1 MPHTIRELKS
11 ISIRKLK
18 GLTDVTIDFG
28 DKDHRIT
35 GIFGLNGSGKTTVL
49 HTIMCIYKQ
58 IHNPHISIP
67 SEYVANTRMSR
78 YFKHVGNQYWQDSD
92 YSVTYMYETV
102 NAVGERIYAEETD
115 KKKFK
120 KYYHPNA
127 GRRMR
132 SEWTPR
138 ERAKHERY
146 VYYIPLKSCIPD
158 IEEIQSTN
166 ATIRVDNDAT
176 DINRAQQICAIASQI
191 MGKHY
196 EIVNRVGTSF
206 IKHSCYNVRTT
217 ECGQYHSLSMGAG
230 EQRLFRILEVLFNA
244 PNNALIVIDEI
255 DLTLHTAALRELFS
269 QMQRLAQS
277 KKLQIVFTSHRQ
289 EIMDF
294 PNVNV
299 RYLINTGRKTFC
311 IDNPTTQCY
320 EQLTGKT
327 NTYLKIFVEDEMS
340 KCIVEKILMKYKLKR
355 HAQIIIYGA
364 VSNAIP
370 IASALEIQLPLN
382 DVDQRRNILFVLD
395 GDVYQ
400 TDEQKQN
407 QINKILSGNGD
418 EIEQRRR
425 NVLRMLSQYASIA
438 SVIQQNKNMCP
449 EEYIYNAIIE
459 LPENNGNP
467 EIVDAARSL
476 GVVVDPH
483 DYINKLE
490 ENYDIHDIVN
500 VFISNNEKW
509 ESYTRMVDSWISARK
524 IEFDRERIIVE
535 Q

>member
-1 MPHTIRELKS
+1 
-11 ISIRKLK
+11 
-18 GLTDVTIDFG
+18 
-28 DKDHRIT
+28 
-35 GIFGLNGSGKTTVL
+35 
-49 HTIMCIYKQ
+49 
-58 IHNPHISIP
+58 
-67 SEYVANTRMSR
+67 
-78 YFKHVGNQYWQDSD
+78 
-92 YSVTYMYETV
+92 
-102 NAVGERIYAEETD
+102 
-115 KKKFK
+115 
-120 KYYHPNA
+120 
-127 GRRMR
+127 
-132 SEWTPR
+132 
-138 ERAKHERY
+138 
-146 VYYIPLKSCIPD
+146 
-158 IEEIQSTN
+158 
-166 ATIRVDNDAT
+166 
-176 DINRAQQICAIASQI
+176 
-191 MGKHY
+191 
-196 EIVNRVGTSF
+196 
-206 IKHSCYNVRTT
+206 
-217 ECGQYHSLSMGAG
+217 
-230 EQRLFRILEVLFNA
+230 
-244 PNNALIVIDEI
+244 
-255 DLTLHTAALRELFS
+255 
-269 QMQRLAQS
+269 
-277 KKLQIVFTSHRQ
+277 
-289 EIMDF
+289 
-294 PNVNV
+294 
-299 RYLINTGRKTFC
+299 
-311 IDNPTTQCY
+311 
-320 EQLTGKT
+320 
-327 NTYLKIFVEDEMS
+327 MS

-370 IASALEIQLPLN
+370 IASALEIQLPLD

-449 EEYIYNAIIE
+449 EEYIYNALIE

>member
-1 MPHTIRELKS
+1 MPDVIRELKS
-11 ISIRKLK
+11 IYIKKLK
-18 GLTDVTIDFG
+18 GLQDVTIDFG
-28 DKDHRIT
+28 DNDHRIT

-58 IHNPHISIP
+58 THNPNILIP
-67 SEYVANTRMSR
+67 LEYVANTRMSR

-92 YSVTYMYETV
+92 YTVTYMYETIDD
-102 NAVGERIYAEETD
+102 NNNKIYKDEID
-115 KKKFK
+115 RKKFK
-120 KYYHPNA
+120 KYYHPNQ

-138 ERAKHERY
+138 ERAKQKRC

-166 ATIRVDNDAT
+166 ATIRVANE
-176 DINRAQQICAIASQI
+176 ISIKRAEKICAVASQI

-196 EIVNRVGTSF
+196 EIVKRVGTSF
-206 IKHSCYNVRTT
+206 IKHSCYHVKTT
-217 ECGQYHSLSMGAG
+217 ECGEYHSLSMGAG

-277 KKLQIVFTSHRQ
+277 KHLQIVFTSHRQ

-294 PNVNV
+294 SNVNV
-299 RYLINTGRKTFC
+299 RYLINTGRRTFC
-311 IDNPTTQCY
+311 IDNPTAQCY

-327 NTYLKIFVEDEMS
+327 STYLKIFVEDEVS

-355 HAQIIIYGA
+355 HAQITIYGA
-364 VSNAIP
+364 ISNAIS
-370 IASALEIQLPLN
+370 IASALEIQLPLDDIN
-382 DVDQRRNILFVLD
+382 QRKNILFVLD

-400 TDEQKQN
+400 TAEEKQS

-425 NVLRMLSQYASIA
+425 NVLGMLSQYESIPSA
-438 SVIQQNKNMCP
+438 IQLNKNMCP
-449 EEYIYNAIIE
+449 EEYIYNALIE

-467 EIVDAARSL
+467 EIVDAARNL
-476 GVVVDPH
+476 GVIVDPH

-490 ENYDIHDIVN
+490 ENYDIRDIVN
-500 VFISNNEKW
+500 VFISNNDRWK
-509 ESYTRMVDSWISARK
+509 SYTRMVDEWILERK
-524 IEFDRERIIVE
+524 NEFDRERIIVE